1 MLNLP
6 PSLLETLGW
15 TLIHSLWQG
24 ALVATLLFFVLLFVK
39 QSQLR
44 YVISCAALALM
55 ILFPLVTF
63 GILFDKP
70 NPTIQTNVAP
80 DVLPTFQPLDVDEA
94 AKVDTLQTL
103 PRVGQP
109 HGVAPTTSWNERS
122 WRQWLTKY
130 LPYAV
135 LAWLLGV
142 VLLSL
147 RLLLQW
153 VYAERFKR
161 RHTKH
166 ASADVQHLVWVLALR
181 LCVSRPVQVLES
193 SLADAPT
200 VIGFLKPVIL
210 LPTSALTGL
219 TMGQLE
225 ALLAH
230 ELAHIRR
237 HDYLVNILQ
246 SVVETLLF
254 YHPAVWWVSQRIR
267 IEREHCCDDVAVGV
281 VGSPVVYAKALATL
295 ETLRSQPQLAL
306 AASDGKLVNR
316 MRRVLG
322 ISEKECH
329 PFDWIAGGLILVA
342 AITLTVVSL
351 PESRAQEN
359 IGKEIYLTVVADFTV
374 SEDSNDG
381 SITLEGVLDGKSF
394 AILEERTSA
403 QKQAALLGFNDL
415 TALLFEGVFDIK
427 PNELSLD
434 LQSQSTPDADFFT
447 LAYALNPVFSYENQT
462 APSLTADEVRTVHDG
477 TLEPWLTDAAK
488 GVGKHYLELATE
500 NLPLNGVTG
509 TLEDGTTYSILI
521 VKNRDNFAQNLST
534 FENKDLHQQLL
545 EQAFI
550 YGVIPYDE
558 YLTLLKTLSMNE
570 PGLEQLSTLATN
582 ELKLQ
587 RLLEL
592 APELPASAS
601 SYSLYMKQ
609 AASLPDEMDQAAIR
623 ELTDLLY
630 AQVRT
635 ASVRGTGEGTA
646 INYNESS
653 LVVTSKD
660 AVAIVDFFDPFDYS
674 RSSNE
679 LRGVAYRYRALEK
692 GGQEQTGEGIVYEN
706 YQSVPSGEPDEFN
719 VITSL
724 GGNMLWVNAGPI
736 TFEWSYGS
744 DLGGW
749 VYVDNLNPMVENEN
763 SFEDFNLQTIL
774 GDTGL
779 EHPLSFTPPLD
790 NAEVVTSFGE
800 QGNFAA
806 LRASSTEAPVK
817 AMEDGVVLNASRLS
831 WNDGYI
837 ISIEHANGLITAYT
851 NLQSKNLPQE
861 SQNVKQGDVIGYL
874 GGGAIFPKDVL
885 KLYVRNAPGQ
895 FLDPLQL
902 LPELP
907 ISSESN

>member
-1 MLNLP
+1 VITDAETGEIMSAFIDTWQVIKEWQKGAESPLNEIHEIPDPMPQYLWIQADGLP
-6 PSLLETLGW
+6 VKRGNFVFNAFGRSRDGTTFISYVNSLIANMALPKLSEMNGQTPSKDSNTPLSRGKYVDSENFLALDHILQGIQIAEHKLILSDATTNDVYIESFIADLLDNLELSTGEMQALLE
-15 TLIHSLWQG
+15 LINH
-24 ALVATLLFFVLLFVK
+24 V
-39 QSQLR
+39 QS
-44 YVISCAALALM
+44 
-55 ILFPLVTF
+55 P
-63 GILFDKP
+63 K
-70 NPTIQTNVAP
+70 
-80 DVLPTFQPLDVDEA
+80 
-94 AKVDTLQTL
+94 
-103 PRVGQP
+103 
-109 HGVAPTTSWNERS
+109 
-122 WRQWLTKY
+122 TKKE
-130 LPYAV
+130 
-135 LAWLLGV
+135 
-142 VLLSL
+142 
-147 RLLLQW
+147 LLLQ
-153 VYAERFKR
+153 
-161 RHTKH
+161 
-166 ASADVQHLVWVLALR
+166 
-181 LCVSRPVQVLES
+181 
-193 SLADAPT
+193 
-200 VIGFLKPVIL
+200 
-210 LPTSALTGL
+210 
-219 TMGQLE
+219 
-225 ALLAH
+225 
-230 ELAHIRR
+230 
-237 HDYLVNILQ
+237 
-246 SVVETLLF
+246 
-254 YHPAVWWVSQRIR
+254 
-267 IEREHCCDDVAVGV
+267 
-281 VGSPVVYAKALATL
+281 
-295 ETLRSQPQLAL
+295 
-306 AASDGKLVNR
+306 
-316 MRRVLG
+316 
-322 ISEKECH
+322 
-329 PFDWIAGGLILVA
+329 
-342 AITLTVVSL
+342 
-351 PESRAQEN
+351 
-359 IGKEIYLTVVADFTV
+359 
-374 SEDSNDG
+374 
-381 SITLEGVLDGKSF
+381 
-394 AILEERTSA
+394 
-403 QKQAALLGFNDL
+403 
-415 TALLFEGVFDIK
+415 
-427 PNELSLD
+427 
-434 LQSQSTPDADFFT
+434 
-447 LAYALNPVFSYENQT
+447 
-462 APSLTADEVRTVHDG
+462 
-477 TLEPWLTDAAK
+477 
-488 GVGKHYLELATE
+488 YLEK
-500 NLPLNGVTG
+500 
-509 TLEDGTTYSILI
+509 I
-521 VKNRDNFAQNLST
+521 ST
-534 FENKDLHQQLL
+534 
-545 EQAFI
+545 
-550 YGVIPYDE
+550 
-558 YLTLLKTLSMNE
+558 MNE

-582 ELKLQ
+582 EQKLQ

-609 AASLPDEMDQAAIR
+609 AASLPDAMDQAAIR

-779 EHPLSFTPPLD
+779 EHPLSFTPPFD
-790 NAEVVTSFGE
+790 NAEVTTKFGE
-800 QGNFAA
+800 QGNFVA

-817 AMEDGVVLNASRLS
+817 AVADGVVLNASRLS